1 MLLMLKMRL
10 QTESVRSARSFIIAC
25 IGGLLA
31 DELIAMLLL
40 EGFQ

>member
-1 MLLMLKMRL
+1 MLLMLKIRL
-10 QTESVRSARSFIIAC
+10 QTESVRPVWSFIIAC
-25 IGGLLA
+25 TGSLLA